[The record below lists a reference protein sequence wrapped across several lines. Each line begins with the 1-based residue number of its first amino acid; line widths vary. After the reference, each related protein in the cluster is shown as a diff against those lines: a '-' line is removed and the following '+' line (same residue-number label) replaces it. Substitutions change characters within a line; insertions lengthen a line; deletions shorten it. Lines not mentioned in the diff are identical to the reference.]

1 MYISKI
7 QTHRRNKMFDSK
19 EIKDMNKYIPEVKFN
34 KNGYEIRTQ
43 MLEMAQTQLWNDYQA
58 KWGQFEMTVKKDGD
72 QVVTTIEAPAI
83 PGADQI
89 LKTAEMFY
97 NFVNMKK

>member
-1 MYISKI
+1 
-7 QTHRRNKMFDSK
+7 
-19 EIKDMNKYIPEVKFN
+19 
-34 KNGYEIRTQ
+34 
-43 MLEMAQTQLWNDYQA
+43 
-58 KWGQFEMTVKKDGD
+58 MTVKKDGD
-72 QVVTTIEAPAI
+72 QVVTTIEAPQI